1 MDWSTKYMKRGI
13 TAPREV
19 LSELREDFS
28 LCGKC
33 KLCQAVMAQ
42 QCEEPR
48 FWRNCPSGTRF
59 RYEAYY
65 APGKLEIARCLDLVE
80 IEPDDRMRHALY
92 TCMLCGS
99 CDDRCY
105 PVKQL
110 HPMWVIQLLREQAV
124 QDQWAP
130 MEHFREMLGNIEKTD
145 NPYGVPAEK
154 RVQWEE
160 GLDIKNALDEKV
172 EHLLF
177 VGDDYGSFPELAP
190 RMKAVAKVLEAGG
203 VDFGTLGAGEVGSGS
218 ALLMIGDRDYF
229 ETLAAA
235 NVEKIEESGTGK
247 VITADPHAYTVLKEE
262 YTKAIDIEVYHFSE
276 IAAGLISEGKL
287 KPSSEVKAKAVYH
300 DPCRLGRRRGV
311 FDAPRKV
318 LEAIPGLE
326 LLEFE
331 RNLKNSLCCGGGGS
345 VFFWEPEYTRLVTNE
360 RLFEA
365 DFVGADAIVTSCP
378 ICVRMFESAAGEGK
392 YKLDIYD
399 LAQLVEKSLETGGFS
414 CQRAG

>member
-1 MDWSTKYMKRGI
+1 MKRRI

-65 APGKLEIARCLDLVE
+65 ASGKLEIARCLDLVE

-99 CDDRCY
+99 CEDRCY
-105 PVKQL
+105 PVKQM
-110 HPMWVIQLLREQAV
+110 HPLWVIQLLREQAV
-124 QDQWAP
+124 QDGWAP
-130 MEHFREMLGNIEKTD
+130 MEQFSEMLDNIEKTD
-145 NPYGVPAEK
+145 NPYGVPARK
-154 RVQWEE
+154 RVEWED

-172 EHLLF
+172 EYLLF
-177 VGDDYGSFPELAP
+177 VGDDYGVFPELAP
-190 RMKAVAKVLEAGG
+190 RMKAVAKVLRAGG
-203 VDFGTLGAGEVGSGS
+203 VEFGTLGTAEVSSGS

-229 ETLAAA
+229 ETVAAA
-235 NVEKIEESGTGK
+235 NTEKIEESGAGK

-262 YTKAIDIEVYHFSE
+262 YAKAIDIEVYHFSE
-276 IAAGLISEGKL
+276 IAAGLIDEGKL
-287 KPSSEVKAKAVYH
+287 KLANEVKVKAVYH
-300 DPCRLGRRRGV
+300 DPCRLGRRQGV
-311 FDAPRKV
+311 FEAPRKV
-318 LEAIPGLE
+318 LEAMPGLE

-345 VFFWEPEYTRLVTNE
+345 VFFWEPEYVRWVTNE

-365 DFVGADAIVTSCP
+365 DSVGAEAIVTSCP
-378 ICVRMFESAAGEGK
+378 ICVRMFESAASEGK
-392 YKLDIYD
+392 YKLDVYD
-399 LAQLVEKSLETGGFS
+399 LAEVIEKAL
-414 CQRAG
+414 